1 MEPPM
6 PSKCMRTAAI
16 FLACGLGACGLTN
29 PDIKEIWDSDY
40 PGNPETAI
48 KQPVSAT
55 MLIEFEIKKK
65 IYCELKDAVRAAN
78 GIPTTT
84 SASINGPQTLKYPG
98 LIPPGWTTQVALS
111 LQIDESSALTPGVTF
126 NQTLANAVQTFG
138 VGNTVTVP
146 QSFNLAFGGTLS
158 STATRIDKF
167 NPQYSIEFLSKP
179 ETRNSVCR
187 AGNDPFEAIAP
198 KSSPFLI
205 ESQLGIRDWLVNAML
220 VNDYLPSDLTT
231 SETKRASSKKPAKPP
246 PAAGGGGGGGSAT
259 KADTISYEIKFVIVS
274 SGNITPTW
282 KLLKVSANTSSPL
295 FGLGR
300 TRTHDLI
307 VTIGPD
313 NTTTS
318 NSNLASQISSGVASA
333 NRALLSNN

>member
-1 MEPPM
+1 
-6 PSKCMRTAAI
+6 
-16 FLACGLGACGLTN
+16 
-29 PDIKEIWDSDY
+29 
-40 PGNPETAI
+40 
-48 KQPVSAT
+48 
-55 MLIEFEIKKK
+55 
-65 IYCELKDAVRAAN
+65 
-78 GIPTTT
+78 
-84 SASINGPQTLKYPG
+84 
-98 LIPPGWTTQVALS
+98 
-111 LQIDESSALTPGVTF
+111 
-126 NQTLANAVQTFG
+126 
-138 VGNTVTVP
+138 
-146 QSFNLAFGGTLS
+146 
-158 STATRIDKF
+158 
-167 NPQYSIEFLSKP
+167 
-179 ETRNSVCR
+179 
-187 AGNDPFEAIAP
+187 
-198 KSSPFLI
+198 
-205 ESQLGIRDWLVNAML
+205 ML